1 MSEFVG
7 GSDPPSPALSMASSS
22 EPSKS
27 GGTSAGF
34 DANRIAEVKA
44 WLVAQFDAAGKD
56 VPDFEYTPRSIAHL
70 HNIATLSQAK
80 TQAAAIVANDFRHK
94 AAEYRSQGDLA
105 VFVCHTAARI
115 REILEHVGLVQESL
129 PANVVSSSQVLA
141 GVANL
146 LNIRDTE
153 LSSFLVA
160 MADLSLRKTAVEEKR
175 AKVQQESKELLDY
188 TRKAIARLTY
198 LKRTLAQLEDDIPPC
213 ESQMETWKTNLA
225 IMESKEN
232 QYLQQYSNYKALLNR
247 VGYSPEISH
256 GVLVEMAEHKKD
268 LEKKTKPILDT
279 LRSYQDLPPDKAL
292 AALAIEDKKRQYAAA
307 EKYLEDVLQ
316 SALASSE

>member
-1 MSEFVG
+1 MSEIGG
-7 GSDPPSPALSMASSS
+7 GSDPPSPSLSVTSS
-22 EPSKS
+22 EASKS
-27 GGTSAGF
+27 SGTGF
-34 DANRIAEVKA
+34 DATRIAEVKA
-44 WLVAQFDAAGKD
+44 WLVSQFDAAGKD

-80 TQAAAIVANDFRHK
+80 TQAATIVANDFRQK
-94 AAEYRSQGDLA
+94 AAEYRSQ
-105 VFVCHTAARI
+105 AARI
-115 REILEHVGLVQESL
+115 REILEHAGLVQESL
-129 PANVVSSSQVLA
+129 PSNVVSSSQVIA
-141 GVANL
+141 SVANL

-213 ESQMETWKTNLA
+213 EAQMELWKTNLA
-225 IMESKEN
+225 IMESKER
-232 QYLQQYSNYKALLNR
+232 QYMQQYSNYKAMLNR
-247 VGYSPEISH
+247 VGYRPEISH
-256 GVLVEMAEHKKD
+256 GVLVQMAEHRKD

-279 LRSYQDLPPDKAL
+279 LRSYQDLPPDKTL